1 MYNSDQKYLNDIQ
14 DRINYFFKDIKIL
27 KMSLTHSSF
36 SNKSKSYERLEFLG
50 DSIIGMVVS
59 ESLFLK
65 YPNSNQGKL
74 SKQKSL
80 IVNRKNLSLAS
91 QRINLIKNAYIGKS
105 IDFDNKSTFEKLN
118 CDLYESLTGA
128 IFLDSNFNQVKNFI
142 FNTLIEPNLIF
153 SDINFKGNLIEL
165 CSKFNFKRPTFEV
178 IENNVFDKNNEI
190 NFKVILKLNDNEF
203 LGLGNKIKE
212 AENNASAKALKFL
225 GF

>member
-1 MYNSDQKYLNDIQ
+1 MYNSPKKRLNDIQ
-14 DRINYFFKDIKIL
+14 ERINYFFKDIKIL
-27 KMSLTHSSF
+27 KTSLTHPSYF
-36 SNKSKSYERLEFLG
+36 NKTKSYERLEFLG

-65 YPNSNQGKL
+65 YPNLNQGKL

-91 QRINLIKNAYIGKS
+91 QRIKLIESAYIGKS
-105 IDFDNKSTFEKLN
+105 IDFNNKSTIEKLN

-128 IFLDSNFNQVKNFI
+128 IFLDSNFKQVKNFI
-142 FNTLIEPNLIF
+142 VNTLIQPKLTF

-165 CSKFNFKRPTFEV
+165 CSKLNFKGPTFEL
-178 IENNVFDKNNEI
+178 IENKVSDKSNEI

-203 LGLGNKIKE
+203 LGFGNRIKE
-212 AENNASAKALKFL
+212 AENNASKQALKFL

>member
-165 CSKFNFKRPTFEV
+165 CSKFNFKRPTFEL
-178 IENNVFDKNNEI
+178 IENNVSDKNNEI

>member
-14 DRINYFFKDIKIL
+14 DKINYFFKDIEIL
-27 KMSLTHSSF
+27 KTSLTHSSF

-91 QRINLIKNAYIGKS
+91 QRINLIKSAYIGKS
-105 IDFDNKSTFEKLN
+105 IDFNNKSTFEKLN
-118 CDLYESLTGA
+118 CDLYESFTGA

-165 CSKFNFKRPTFEV
+165 CSKFNFKRPTFKL
-178 IENNVFDKNNEI
+178 IENNVSDKNNEI

-203 LGLGNKIKE
+203 SGLGNKIKE
-212 AENNASAKALKFL
+212 AENNASEKALKFL

>member
-1 MYNSDQKYLNDIQ
+1 MYNSERKNLNNIQ
-14 DRINYFFKDIKIL
+14 ERINYFFKDIKIL
-27 KMSLTHSSF
+27 KTSLTHSSF

-74 SKQKSL
+74 SQQKSL

-91 QRINLIKNAYIGKS
+91 QRINLIEGAYIGKS
-105 IDFDNKSTFEKLN
+105 IDFDNKSTIEKLN

-128 IFLDSNFNQVKNFI
+128 IFLDSNFKQAKNFI
-142 FNTLIEPNLIF
+142 FDTLIEPRLIF

-165 CSKFNFKRPTFEV
+165 CSKFKFKRPTFKL
-178 IENNVFDKNNEI
+178 IENKVSDKSNEI
-190 NFKVILKLNDNEF
+190 NFKVILKLSDNEF
-203 LGLGNKIKE
+203 LGLGNKIKD
-212 AENNASAKALKFL
+212 AENDASKKALKFL

>member
-91 QRINLIKNAYIGKS
+91 QRINLINNAYIGKS

-165 CSKFNFKRPTFEV
+165 CSKFNFKRPTFEL
-178 IENNVFDKNNEI
+178 IENNVSDKNNEI